1 MSFYTSLSGLKNAQT
16 DLDVIS
22 HNIANADTAGFKKST
37 ASFADI
43 VSASVLTDPTLTVGI
58 GARVEA
64 IKQQFSLGPIE
75 QTGNALDMAVNG
87 DGFFTV
93 KSAISGL
100 VSYTRAGSFKVDGN
114 GFVVNDSNQR
124 MQVFAANANGTIGS
138 TASASDAVVPLNN
151 GATPPAEYTGMS
163 VGSDGRLTAAYADGS
178 LQVIGY
184 VALSSFASN
193 TGLKQLGSAS
203 WSATGLSGPA
213 SLGQPNSGTYGA
225 LLSGAIERSNVDIAE
240 ELVGLISAQ
249 RSFQANAKAI
259 DTTTQI
265 SQTIIN
271 LRTS

>member
-1 MSFYTSLSGLKNAQT
+1 MAFYTSLSGLRNAQT

-22 HNIANADTAGFKKST
+22 HNIANADTNGFKKST

-43 VSASVLTDPTLTVGI
+43 VSASVLTDPTMTIGI
-58 GARVEA
+58 GARVQS
-64 IKQQFSLGPIE
+64 IKQQFSLGPID
-75 QTGNALDMAVNG
+75 QTGNSLDMAVNG

-93 KSAISGL
+93 KSPVSGL
-100 VSYTRAGSFKVDGN
+100 VSYTRAGSFKVDGS
-114 GFVVNDSNQR
+114 GFVVSDAGAR
-124 MQVFAANANGTIGS
+124 MQVFPANADGTIGS
-138 TASASDAVVPLNN
+138 TASAADATVPLVNT
-151 GATPPAEYTGMS
+151 ATPPAQYTGMT
-163 VGSDGRLTAAYADGS
+163 VGNDGKMTAAYADGS
-178 LQVIGY
+178 LKVIGY
-184 VALSSFASN
+184 VALATFDSN

-203 WSATGLSGPA
+203 WSATGLSGA
-213 SLGQPNSGTYGA
+213 AKLGQPAAGPYGG
-225 LLSGAIERSNVDIAE
+225 LLSGSLERSNVDIAE